1 MHKILLSILYKLV
14 VRTCNDIFFREITKN
29 NLTKLD
35 GLSFKT
41 LSNLQTLKLKKNS
54 ISAMSDA
61 AFFGLHKLQIL

>member
-1 MHKILLSILYKLV
+1 MSILYKLI

-29 NLTKLD
+29 KLTKLD

-54 ISAMSDA
+54 ISTLSDA
-61 AFFGLHKLQIL
+61 AFFGLQKLQIL